1 MRKFRHILKVAALVA
16 IAGYVAFCAAVYL
29 RQEWFFFRPSEQAA
43 RLENAHANGYPAER
57 VDYRSADGTPLY
69 AWYTKPRPEKKIV
82 MFLHGNSYNIEKFYP
97 KILPLAEAGY
107 GTFIPEYRGFGGV
120 KGRITEAGL
129 TADAEAAVACLHGL
143 GYQNRDI
150 FIYGFSMGTH
160 MASYVA
166 SQNGEKAPFAGLIL
180 EAPFNTLL
188 EVARAHVWIPL
199 PLELIVRDKYDN
211 LALIQKIRT
220 PLLIM
225 AGTDDE
231 TIPAGLAEDLFAAA
245 PEPKQLVIYR
255 GGSHSDLYNFR
266 NYRDVLAWLKKYEKN

>member
-1 MRKFRHILKVAALVA
+1 
-16 IAGYVAFCAAVYL
+16 
-29 RQEWFFFRPSEQAA
+29 
-43 RLENAHANGYPAER
+43 
-57 VDYRSADGTPLY
+57 
-69 AWYTKPRPEKKIV
+69 
-82 MFLHGNSYNIEKFYP
+82 
-97 KILPLAEAGY
+97 
-107 GTFIPEYRGFGGV
+107 
-120 KGRITEAGL
+120 
-129 TADAEAAVACLHGL
+129 
-143 GYQNRDI
+143 
-150 FIYGFSMGTH
+150 